1 MARWRENPY
10 IFDSRLSLGLV
21 PEDTPPLPGLSFS
34 TGGLVKPKILS
45 GVDEVGRGPLAGPV
59 VAAAVILPPTP
70 EIKGLNDSKA
80 LTAEQRETL
89 FIEIQRHAV
98 AYAVSIVP
106 PAVIDSINILQ
117 ATLKAMR
124 DAIRRLTTTP
134 EIVLVDGNQKP
145 GSGIEER
152 TVVKGDQK
160 SAAIM
165 AASILA
171 KVTRDRIM
179 VDLHR
184 IYPVYGFDGHKGYGS
199 PQHIAAIKAHG
210 PSPIHRRSFEPVK
223 SMIPAAAKI

>member
-21 PEDTPPLPGLSFS
+21 PEDTPPLPGLSFDS
-34 TGGLVKPKILS
+34 KILKPKLLA

-98 AYAVSIVP
+98 AYTVSIVP

-124 DAIRRLTTTP
+124 DCIRRLTTTP

-145 GSGIEER
+145 GSGLDER

-199 PQHIAAIKAHG
+199 PQHMAALKEHG

-223 SMIPAAAKI
+223 SMVLAETKN